1 MDSNRIRHNTLELLY
16 DHHYKVA
23 YEDEENKNKHA
34 INAELTDIPITT
46 FLERFKVSERQF
58 RLANTLV
65 VNAGEAKYRL
75 TNGVECLSLENP
87 GLSAY
92 ETKKY
97 LKLKYLERNEKYYSI
112 TKWTIPIASLI
123 IAAIALVITLNKK
136 STTNINLYVTP
147 KDTTTKYIQK
157 IDSVIAK

>member
-16 DHHYKVA
+16 AHHYKVA
-23 YEDEENKNKHA
+23 YETEENKDKHV

-46 FLERFKVSERQF
+46 FLEKFNVDERKF
-58 RLANTLV
+58 RLANTIV

-92 ETKKY
+92 ESKKY

-123 IAAIALVITLNKK
+123 IAALALIITLNKK
-136 STTNINLYVTP
+136 SATNINVYVTS
-147 KDTTTKYIQK
+147 KDSSTKAIQK
-157 IDSVIAK
+157 IDSIITK